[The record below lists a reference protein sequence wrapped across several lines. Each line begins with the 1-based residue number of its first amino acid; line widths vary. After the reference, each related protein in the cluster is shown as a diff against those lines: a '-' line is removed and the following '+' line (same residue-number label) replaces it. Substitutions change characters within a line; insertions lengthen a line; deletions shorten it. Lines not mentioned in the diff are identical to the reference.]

1 MQNEENQKNECMVL
15 VPPIW
20 MWLQAIKTVAGEDAY
35 AKALARA
42 RALGYFEV

>member
-1 MQNEENQKNECMVL
+1 MENEKNQKNECMVL
-15 VPPIW
+15 IPSTR
-20 MWLQAIKTVAGEDAY
+20 MWLQAIKDVAGEDAY